1 MKRKKISF
9 KSFKKMVS
17 LLDKEKKIYIIASIL
32 RIIGIILSIYGTV
45 LVGKVVDIITNA
57 RFEEINGAIF
67 KIIIFNLLEIL
78 FTTSG
83 ILFIAKAVQ
92 RVMFFLRQKLNRN
105 LQKMPVKKFEDSKT
119 GELISI
125 FINDFPKISLALDQ
139 SFAEIILSVIRI
151 IFTASVILYFN
162 IILGLI
168 TFVVIFLVIFFVF
181 KIGLI
186 IKKYSKKKMEAS
198 AKVTSYTDEIVS
210 NEHFIKLYDY
220 EKVALKKFNKK
231 TDELKKYNITT
242 MIYSNLLNFL
252 SAGGVNVLMA
262 LSIFLGSYFA
272 FNGILTVGA
281 LTIIIRLVGNLS
293 MPINTLASQGSNLY
307 EGLSSSDRVFDTLDI
322 KKEID
327 DGYICIKDGF
337 WFNPKTDEKRKING
351 CLEFKN
357 VGYSYT
363 NNKENFSLKNIN
375 FKIDKNMTMAIIG
388 KTGAGKSTVSNLI
401 ARFYEI
407 NEGNIYIDGI
417 NIKYIRKKDLR
428 SIISMV
434 IQDINLFTGTVLDNI
449 KYGNTNI
456 TKEEVEIIIKK
467 LGIDNITKDLNA
479 EIKTEENNM
488 SEGEKQIISILR
500 SAVSNPKI
508 LILDEATSKIDTVTE
523 KNIQKGI
530 EELKKDKIN
539 IIIAH
544 RLSTI
549 KNADII
555 MILNNGEIEEIGS
568 PKELIE
574 KRGSYYYLVT
584 NNNDDLDLK

>member
-105 LQKMPVKKFEDSKT
+105 LQKMPIKKFEDSKT

-272 FNGILTVGA
+272 FNGMLTVGA

-337 WFNPKTDEKRKING
+337 WFNPKTDEKIEING
-351 CLEFKN
+351 CLEFRN

-467 LGIDNITKDLNA
+467 LGIDNITKDLNS

-574 KRGSYYYLVT
+574 KRGSYYSLVT

>member
-9 KSFKKMVS
+9 KSFKKMIS
-17 LLDKEKKIYIIASIL
+17 LLDKEKKIYIIAAIL

-45 LVGKVVDIITNA
+45 LVGKIVDIITNA
-57 RFEEINGAIF
+57 KFEEINNAIF
-67 KIIIFNLLEIL
+67 KIIIFNLLEIF

-83 ILFIAKAVQ
+83 ILFVAKAVQ

-119 GELISI
+119 GDLISI

-139 SFAEIILSVIRI
+139 SFADIILSVIRI

-162 IILGLI
+162 MILGII
-168 TFVVIFLVIFFVF
+168 TFIVIFLVIFFVF

-198 AKVTSYTDEIVS
+198 AKVTSYTNEIVS
-210 NEHFIKLYDY
+210 NEYFIKLYDY
-220 EKVALKKFNKK
+220 EKVAIKKFNKK

-252 SAGGVNVLMA
+252 SAGGVNILLA
-262 LSIFLGSYFA
+262 LSIFLGSYFV

-337 WFNPKTDEKRKING
+337 WFNPRTDKKKEING
-351 CLEFKN
+351 TLEFKN
-357 VGYSYT
+357 VVYSYA

-388 KTGAGKSTVSNLI
+388 KTGAGKSTISNLI

-417 NIKYIRKKDLR
+417 NTKDIRKKDLR

-434 IQDINLFTGTVLDNI
+434 IQDINLFTGTVFDNI
-449 KYGNTNI
+449 KYGNTKI

-467 LGIDNITKDLNA
+467 LGIDNITKDLNE

-530 EELKKDKIN
+530 EKLKKDKIN

-555 MILNNGEIEEIGS
+555 MILNNGKIEEIGS
-568 PKELIE
+568 PKELIK
-574 KRGSYYYLVT
+574 KRGRYYSLVT